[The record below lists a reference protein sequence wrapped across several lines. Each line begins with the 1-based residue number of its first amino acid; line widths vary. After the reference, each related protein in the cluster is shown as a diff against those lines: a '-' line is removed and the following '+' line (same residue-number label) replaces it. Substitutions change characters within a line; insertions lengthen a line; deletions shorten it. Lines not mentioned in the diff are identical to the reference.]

1 VPGLPGVHRD
11 TPDSFLK
18 QVDQD
23 LEAGTDKLLLFG
35 VPGEKR
41 DTDIRFDFTARQIE
55 ALRKRFGAD
64 LWIAV
69 DVCLCSFTTHGHCGV
84 LNREQ
89 DHVINDASVEQLARA
104 SLEYAQ
110 AGANCVAPSDMMD
123 GRVAAIRQALD
134 SGGHERT
141 LLMSYSPSFTRATVR
156 SGKLA
161 DSTPR
166 AARAVRA
173 IRSIRR
179 GRTTYTQLTA
189 GRG

>member
-1 VPGLPGVHRD
+1 MREAVPGLPGVHRD
-11 TPDSFLK
+11 APDSLLK

-41 DTDIRFDFTARQIE
+41 IWIFVSDFTARQIE
-55 ALRKRFGAD
+55 ALRKRFGDD

-110 AGANCVAPSDMMD
+110 AGANCVAPSD
-123 GRVAAIRQALD
+123 A
-134 SGGHERT
+134 
-141 LLMSYSPSFTRATVR
+141 
-156 SGKLA
+156 
-161 DSTPR
+161 
-166 AARAVRA
+166 
-173 IRSIRR
+173 
-179 GRTTYTQLTA
+179 
-189 GRG
+189 